1 MKREQRE
8 KGGGGADRVSA
19 EKTER
24 EMNEKTMGGCPPEDV
39 LSAYADGEETL
50 TAEQQAH
57 VRNCPACGAY
67 LRFCRAAGRAA
78 AAEEPPD
85 GMAERICAKT
95 EADRRR
101 RRRIAWGIRYA
112 LFALMGLA

>member
-1 MKREQRE
+1 MK
-8 KGGGGADRVSA
+8 
-19 EKTER
+19 
-24 EMNEKTMGGCPPEDV
+24 EKTMGGCPPEDV
-39 LSAYADGEETL
+39 LSAYADGEEDL
-50 TAEQQAH
+50 SPEQRTH

-78 AAEEPPD
+78 VAEDPPE

-95 EADRRR
+95 AADSRRR
-101 RRRIAWGIRYA
+101 HRIAWGIRYV